1 MNKFQ
6 TKKIAEAATIA
17 EDYIPISKQYVLKE
31 DMPITFAEGAKMLNL
46 NIVTLHIAAK
56 TGKLKCTQVGQGG
69 WGCKRKYNN
78 ETTYGDLK
86 EWRAGVKQYKKS
98 VEQMTIKLNER
109 VAKDTSNDKIYL
121 VLTKD

>member
-1 MNKFQ
+1 M
-6 TKKIAEAATIA
+6 
-17 EDYIPISKQYVLKE
+17 
-31 DMPITFAEGAKMLNL
+31 
-46 NIVTLHIAAK
+46 
-56 TGKLKCTQVGQGG
+56 
-69 WGCKRKYNN
+69 GCNRKYNY